1 MKTMMMFPLI
11 GAAIL
16 LPASGAPLRTAE
28 VTTVVNDVRIYRN
41 STSGETASVGERLA
55 GKDDLHT
62 GRRSRAELTFP
73 DKSLARIGANS
84 IFSFRSGS
92 RDMEIRQGSFL
103 LQVPKDAGG
112 ATIRT
117 ATVTAAITGTTTMME
132 YNPGQ
137 WFKFITL
144 EGTAKLRLNNG
155 GGFVEVPPG
164 QMVFMRT
171 DDNRIPRPI
180 MINVQKLVRTS
191 NLTGKDFGPLQPG
204 ATAMVNETIRKQN
217 DARNQGQ
224 IAPAGVIASG
234 PSVREDGGRNPDP
247 ATSLP
252 TGLHKDSC
260 DHRDPGYEP

>member
-1 MKTMMMFPLI
+1 MKSLIMIPLL
-11 GAAIL
+11 GAAMWI
-16 LPASGAPLRTAE
+16 PASAAPHRSAE

-41 STSGETASVGERLA
+41 SSSGVAAGVGDRLA
-55 GKDDLHT
+55 GSDDLHT
-62 GRRSRAELTFP
+62 GRRSRAELMFP
-73 DKSLARIGANS
+73 DKSMARVGANS

-92 RDMEIRQGSFL
+92 RDMEIKRGSFL

-137 WFKFITL
+137 WIKFITL
-144 EGTAKLRLNNG
+144 EGTAKLRLNKG
-155 GGFVEVPPG
+155 GEAIDVPPG

-180 MINVQKLVRTS
+180 MINIQKLVRS
-191 NLTGKDFGPLQPG
+191 SKLTGKDFKPLDPD
-204 ATAMVNETIRKQN
+204 AEALVDATIRGQN
-217 DARNQGQ
+217 DARNNGE
-224 IAPAGVIASG
+224 IAPAGVIVSG
-234 PSVREDGGRNPDP
+234 PSIVQGGGRDPDP

-252 TGLHKDSC
+252 TSS
-260 DHRDPGYEP
+260 HRESQSP